1 MNKFLTVIL
10 CIAAVGIMIFLFPDG
25 PAAVLIGGMLASPII
40 IFLSKQPYDKNFL
53 FRVFL
58 VALLL
63 RIATAIFINVYSLQD
78 FFGPDSNTYDAYGMA
93 IANAWSNN
101 LSATLPPNLFGSGWG
116 MPYLV
121 GIIYFVIGQ
130 NNLAIQFFC
139 AVLGAATVP
148 AIYYCSIEIFSNRRV
163 ARIAS
168 AIVAVSPS
176 MIIWSSQALKDGLI
190 VFFLVLSVVSVLQ
203 LQKKF
208 NYLSFLLLLT
218 ALGGIL
224 SLRFYIFYMLLAS
237 IIGSFIL
244 GSSTT
249 PSSLAKRL
257 AIFLI
262 IGVGLTVFGVPRSA
276 DKDLSQFNLQK
287 VQTTRE
293 DLARGNA
300 GFGREADV
308 STTGG
313 ALSTLPLGF
322 TYLMLAPFPWQLAN
336 LRQSI
341 TLPEMLA
348 WWGSIPFLI
357 MGLWYSIKNRLRS
370 SIAVLLFTLMLTI
383 AYSLYQGN
391 VGTAYR
397 QRAQIQIFHFMFI
410 AVGFTIWREK
420 RENAQALKIAKRNET
435 LRRIKQSRMP
445 DYLDKDNSED
455 MDGNA
460 DSNNDSDSS
469 KLN

>member
-1 MNKFLTVIL
+1 MNKLLTLIL
-10 CIAAVGIMIFLFPDG
+10 CIVAVGISIFLFPDG
-25 PAAVLIGGMLASPII
+25 PAAVLVGGILAAPII
-40 IFLSKQPYDKNFL
+40 FFLIRQPYDRDFL

-63 RIATAIFINVYSLQD
+63 RLGVAILINVYSLQD
-78 FFGPDSNTYDAYGMA
+78 FFGPDSNTYDAYGAA
-93 IANAWSNN
+93 IANAWSHD
-101 LSATLPPNLFGSGWG
+101 LSAALPPNLFGSGWG

-121 GIIYFVIGQ
+121 GLIYFLIGQ
-130 NNLAIQFFC
+130 NPLAIQFLC

-148 AIYYCSIEIFSNRRV
+148 GIYYCSIEIFSNRRV

-168 AIVAVSPS
+168 VIVAVSPS
-176 MIIWSSQALKDGLI
+176 MIIWSAQALKDGLI

-208 NYLSFLLLLT
+208 NYLSFLLLL
-218 ALGGIL
+218 ASLGGIL

-237 IIGSFIL
+237 IVGSFIL
-244 GSSTT
+244 GSSTNN
-249 PSSLAKRL
+249 SSLAKRL

-262 IGVGLTVFGVPRSA
+262 IGVALTVFGVPRSA
-276 DKDLSQFNLQK
+276 NKDLSQFNLQK

-300 GFGREADV
+300 GFGREEDV

-313 ALSTLPLGF
+313 ALATLPKGF

-336 LRQSI
+336 LRQLI

-348 WWGSIPFLI
+348 WWTSIPFLI
-357 MGLWYSIKNRLRS
+357 MGLWYSVKNRLRP
-370 SIAVLLFTLMLTI
+370 SIAVLLFTLMLTV

-420 RENAQALKIAKRNET
+420 RENAQALKIARRNET
-435 LRRIKQSRMP
+435 LRRLKQKQMP
-445 DYLDKDNSED
+445 DYLNNPEETDKDESS
-455 MDGNA
+455 A
-460 DSNNDSDSS
+460 NNSDSS
-469 KLN
+469 KSD